1 MRSIELRAIYGE
13 LILGYVTASFLIG
26 SAVAGPAHAFIRMN
40 GTEHNFLD
48 LNGVHQNQ
56 LAINGAKFNRA
67 YGPQKNGIADTDRE
81 TRVFNFNAVTPRSVI
96 LNVPQ
101 RPEAK

>member
-1 MRSIELRAIYGE
+1 MMFSTKK
-13 LILGYVTASFLIG
+13 ILGYVTASFLIA
-26 SAVAGPAHAFIRMN
+26 SAVAGPAQAGMYYNGMNFNGMMINGIDLNSIRMN
-40 GTEHNFLD
+40 GT
-48 LNGVHQNQ
+48 
-56 LAINGAKFNRA
+56 KFNRA
-67 YGPQKNGIADTDRE
+67 KSAEKTGIADTDRE